1 MPKNRKTDMKII
13 SIMTTVPALALMLS
27 ACGANRSGYDAEGY
41 FESVEVTVSAESTG
55 KILSLDIEE
64 GRHVEAGQV
73 LGCVDTVQLYLTRM
87 QLEKNAE
94 AVLNNRPDIDKQIR
108 AAEEQLKTM
117 KREKERISRLLADGA
132 ATQKQMDDINARIAV
147 AEVQLD
153 AQKTALY
160 NSVSSLDAQSS
171 GIGMQIAQIEDR
183 LAKCR
188 IVSPVSGTVLTKYA
202 EAGEFASAGKP
213 LFKVADL
220 DRVFLRAYVTSAQL
234 SEIRL
239 GQEVKVYSDYG
250 KGYVKEYPG
259 TVTWIS
265 DKSEFTPKNIQTED
279 ERKNLVY
286 AVKVAVDNDG
296 LVKLGMYGGI
306 VF

>member
-1 MPKNRKTDMKII
+1 M
-13 SIMTTVPALALMLS
+13 
-27 ACGANRSGYDAEGY
+27 
-41 FESVEVTVSAESTG
+41 
-55 KILSLDIEE
+55 
-64 GRHVEAGQV
+64 
-73 LGCVDTVQLYLTRM
+73 DTVQLYLTRM

-94 AVLNNRPDIDKQIR
+94 AVLNNRPDIDKQVR

>member
-1 MPKNRKTDMKII
+1 M
-13 SIMTTVPALALMLS
+13 
-27 ACGANRSGYDAEGY
+27 
-41 FESVEVTVSAESTG
+41 
-55 KILSLDIEE
+55 
-64 GRHVEAGQV
+64 
-73 LGCVDTVQLYLTRM
+73 
-87 QLEKNAE
+87 
-94 AVLNNRPDIDKQIR
+94 
-108 AAEEQLKTM
+108 
-117 KREKERISRLLADGA
+117 
-132 ATQKQMDDINARIAV
+132 
-147 AEVQLD
+147 D